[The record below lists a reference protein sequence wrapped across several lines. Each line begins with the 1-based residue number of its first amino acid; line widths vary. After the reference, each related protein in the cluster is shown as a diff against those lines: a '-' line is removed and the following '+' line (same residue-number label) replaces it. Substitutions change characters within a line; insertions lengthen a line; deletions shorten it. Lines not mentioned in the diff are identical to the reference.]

1 MEKEKLEGLLI
12 DYIDNRLNAVD
23 RYTIEHELMNN
34 RDARK
39 LYDELKE
46 VISLMESSAP
56 LKPTSS
62 LKDKFHK
69 DLTDAIHNAEQSKTI
84 FFRPAFY
91 RVAAAVAL
99 MIISGAIGFWIS
111 KNNAEQQRL
120 AQIEREMELTRRQLA
135 ETKQLMLGMLENDQS
150 ASQRI
155 KGVNVAMELPKA
167 DEQIVRVLFKTMRSD
182 PSTNVRLAALE
193 ALYKFHRDESV
204 RNGLIDALPEQTDP
218 MVQIRLIQ
226 LMVQMEEK
234 TVVDDLQKIVDD
246 AGTMKAVKDEAYSG
260 ILKLS

>member
-23 RYTIEHELMNN
+23 RDTIEQELLHNVE
-34 RDARK
+34 ARK
-39 LYDELKE
+39 LYNELKE
-46 VISLMESSAP
+46 IITVMEQSAP
-56 LKPTSS
+56 FEPTSN
-62 LKDKFHK
+62 LKEKFHK
-69 DLTDAIHNAEQSKTI
+69 DLTAERVTANRSKTI
-84 FFRPAFY
+84 FFTPAFY

-111 KNNAEQQRL
+111 KNNAQQERL
-120 AQIEREMELTRRQLA
+120 AQIEKEMEITRRQLA
-135 ETKQLMLGMLENDQS
+135 DTKQLMMGMLENDQS

-155 KGVNVAMELPKA
+155 KGVNVAMDLTKA
-167 DEQIVRVLFKTMRSD
+167 DEEIVRVLFKTLHSD
-182 PSTNVRLAALE
+182 PNTNVRLAALE
-193 ALYKFHRDESV
+193 ALYKFQHDTSIRK
-204 RNGLIDALPEQTDP
+204 GLIDALSKQSDP

-226 LMVQMEEK
+226 LMVDMKEK
-234 TVVDDLQKIVDD
+234 TVVDDLQKMIDD

>member
-1 MEKEKLEGLLI
+1 MEKEKLESLLI
-12 DYIDNRLNAVD
+12 EYIDNRLNAVD
-23 RYTIEHELMNN
+23 RHTIEQELLNN
-34 RDARK
+34 PDARK
-39 LYDELKE
+39 LYEELKE
-46 VISLMESSAP
+46 VIFLMETSTP
-56 LKPTSS
+56 LKPSSS
-62 LKDKFHK
+62 LKDKFDK
-69 DLTDAIHNAEQSKTI
+69 DLTDAIHNVEGLKTI
-84 FFRPAFY
+84 FFTPAFY

-99 MIISGAIGFWIS
+99 MVISGAVGFWIS
-111 KNNAEQQRL
+111 NNNAQQERL

-135 ETKQLMLGMLENDQS
+135 DTKQLMLGMLENDQS

-167 DEQIVRVLFKTMRSD
+167 DEQVVHILFKTMRSD

-204 RNGLIDALPEQTDP
+204 RSGLINALSEQTDP

-226 LMVQMEEK
+226 LMVEMEEK
-234 TVVDDLQKIVDD
+234 AVVDELQKIVDD
-246 AGTMKAVKDEAYSG
+246 AGAMKAVKDEAYSG